1 MIALI
6 GSHRRPLAYVVL
18 LAAAHLVACTATEG
32 TELTL
37 VPSSPTATPA
47 SRSPKASAIESRGID
62 APSATTAPP
71 SPKPVS
77 TDTPILAEVGPEYIE
92 GYNPLTGLPLD
103 NPDVLRRNPL
113 LVSIS
118 NFPLSARPQAGLAQ
132 AAQVWETSIGQGMT
146 RFLAVYYGDYL
157 EALGEAEALRQ
168 VEDKYGFVIGPIR
181 SGRIAFEEIKTIFP
195 DSKLVIRSASSAVIA
210 RLTNVDVLDPLDP
223 QDVNSA
229 GLRLADVEDL
239 VNSSADPNDYAGLTF
254 ASDPPA
260 GGEDGASLRIV
271 YNVFDDVGWE
281 FDPVRGLYL
290 RSQNR
295 ATEGGKLFPV
305 TDRLSGEQLAA
316 ENVIL
321 LFASHRF
328 ENLAGTILEIKLAYI
343 QKNNGFLFRDGKRYS
358 IKWGTIDRKLRIR
371 DAEGHLFPLKP
382 GRTFFEVVSYQST
395 WDEEIRLLRF
405 HSPPLPTLT
414 PAPTPTP
421 SPTST
426 ATPTPSQMPTP

>member
-1 MIALI
+1 MIAFK
-6 GSHRRPLAYVVL
+6 GRHRRPLAFVVL
-18 LAAAHLVACTATEG
+18 LAAAHLVACSASEG
-32 TELTL
+32 AEPTF
-37 VPSSPTATPA
+37 VPSSTTTTPA
-47 SRSPKASAIESRGID
+47 SRSQKATATESQGID
-62 APSATTAPP
+62 ARSATTAPP
-71 SPKPVS
+71 SPKPVP
-77 TDTPILAEVGPEYIE
+77 TDSPFLAKVGPEYVD

-113 LVSIS
+113 LVSIT
-118 NFPLSARPQAGLAQ
+118 NFPLSARPQAGLAE

-157 EALGEAEALRQ
+157 EALEEAEALSQ
-168 VEDKYGFVIGPIR
+168 VEDRYGFVIGPVR

-195 DSKLVIRSASSAVIA
+195 DSKLVIRSASRVVIA
-210 RLTNVDVLDPLDP
+210 RLTNVVVLDALDP

-239 VNSSADPNDYAGLTF
+239 VTSSADPNDYAGLTF
-254 ASDPPA
+254 TSDPPA

-281 FDPVRGLYL
+281 FDPVRGVYL

-295 ATEGGKLFPV
+295 AAEGGKLFPA

-316 ENVIL
+316 ENVVL

-343 QKNNGFLFRDGKRYS
+343 QKNNGLLFRDGKRYD
-358 IKWGTIDRKLRIR
+358 IKWGTVGQTLRIK
-371 DAEGHLFPLKP
+371 DNEGHPFPLKP

-395 WDEEIRLLRF
+395 WDEEMRLLRF

-414 PAPTPTP
+414 PAPTPMP

-426 ATPTPSQMPTP
+426 ATPTPSQTPTP